1 MCRAYCQNSGRNT
14 FRVQLFISIFVN
26 CIIYPPQI
34 PICRSILKSKL
45 IKVYHKLRCLSNQ
58 YLFTFS
64 FNHTDSPRPHRNSMA
79 DRHHI
84 DSYGSVQPIHLR
96 NPRNFR
102 CRQAHSHRKQS
113 VLSVGQQSEIEDSC
127 LQKRRQTGGNNLFA
141 PAVKPSV

>member
-1 MCRAYCQNSGRNT
+1 
-14 FRVQLFISIFVN
+14 
-26 CIIYPPQI
+26 
-34 PICRSILKSKL
+34 
-45 IKVYHKLRCLSNQ
+45 
-58 YLFTFS
+58 
-64 FNHTDSPRPHRNSMA
+64 MA

-102 CRQAHSHRKQS
+102 CRQANSHRKQS

-141 PAVKPSV
+141 PAVKTVRVTSRNAKKIQTSHSNLTQHDAATLDV